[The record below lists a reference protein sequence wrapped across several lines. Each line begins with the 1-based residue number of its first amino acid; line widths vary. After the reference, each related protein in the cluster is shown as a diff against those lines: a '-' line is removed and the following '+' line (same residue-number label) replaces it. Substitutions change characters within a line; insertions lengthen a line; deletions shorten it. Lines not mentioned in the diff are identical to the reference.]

1 MPSVVK
7 IATGAENIMNTV
19 ATRNLPEDANR
30 QWASRLLRVKSMR
43 STPTGIRVVVASHV
57 QMAFSLTRDPSFSA
71 SSLRSL

>member
-19 ATRNLPEDANR
+19 ATRSTLCRARNLPEDANR

-43 STPTGIRVVVASHV
+43 STPTGIRVVVANLFKWLSV
-57 QMAFSLTRDPSFSA
+57 
-71 SSLRSL
+71 